1 MNDTNKKNDDE
12 KGGAVD
18 NKSSAQNTETKDQSG
33 KQENKFADKVSDAVQ
48 GDTKAAKDIYNQAKE
63 ATGDVA
69 DKVYN
74 AAAKKT
80 TSKIEEQKT
89 NFALDLSDVA
99 DSIRQIVG
107 NLSGEKQP
115 QGVAKMASNY
125 TNSLADKV
133 EQVSGYIGDKDL
145 SEMLSDA
152 EDLAHRN
159 PMLFLGGA
167 FALGVVAARFL
178 KSSSSEQALMRR
190 PRYERKGKYLP
201 DEHEGVHLPEDLEKQ
216 VKDNTSATIKSAN
229 AASPNKGA

>member
-1 MNDTNKKNDDE
+1 MNDTDKKNE
-12 KGGAVD
+12 KDSAVE
-18 NKSSAQNTETKDQSG
+18 NKNPAQNSGTKDQSG

-48 GDTKAAKDIYNQAKE
+48 GDTKAAKEVYNQAKE
-63 ATGDVA
+63 ATSDVA
-69 DKVYN
+69 VKFYD

-99 DSIRQIVG
+99 DSIRQIVS

-115 QGVAKMASNY
+115 QGVAKLASNY
-125 TNSLADKV
+125 TNTLADKV
-133 EQVSGYIGDKDL
+133 GQVSDYVGNKDL
-145 SEMLSDA
+145 GEMMKDA

-159 PMLFLGGA
+159 PALFLGGA

-178 KSSSSEQALMRR
+178 KSTNSNQAFKRR
-190 PRYERKGKYLP
+190 PRYERKGEYLP

-216 VKDNTSATIKSAN
+216 VQDNTSATTKSAN